1 MGIIH
6 LEYNLIG
13 KLIDIFMMLLETVE
27 RPVKRGRDKEVLLL
41 QTKLLSGLMGV
52 VGIEDIA
59 KGSGEILILNSLRVI
74 SPVKG
79 LKGKLLLRL
88 SVPDHEGI
96 YHMVLVT
103 NDRNIIGY
111 SYYGIV
117 ALLNE
122 LRVPV
127 RL

>member
-1 MGIIH
+1 
-6 LEYNLIG
+6 
-13 KLIDIFMMLLETVE
+13 
-27 RPVKRGRDKEVLLL
+27 
-41 QTKLLSGLMGV
+41 MGV

-59 KGSGEILILNSLRVI
+59 EGSGEILILNSLRVI